1 METIDSSQYVSEYT
15 KKTLA
20 QFDWE
25 PGDPIP
31 LNMSEMLAEIYERT
45 PKSATPGLYLDSQKM
60 TEADITAVKTMLAK
74 AKAAVKQT
82 ELKAKVDAATAGLGE
97 STRALYEQLATQS
110 EIIDDRAAAA
120 EPAPEPVQEP
130 PPPKDDDAI
139 KVTPPEPLPPVA
151 EPCPA
156 FCPRCSWNMQNE
168 FNVQITDEDKENF
181 VAITLGGERFRK
193 TFSILNGKFKV
204 QFRSLLAE
212 ENSQIHH
219 QLLLDQKNDPSQF
232 LSDTEWFLR
241 LFEYRLGC
249 SIASVTAD
257 GKQIAQVPELDEI
270 TEKTELPNKTDDPE
284 KTPIQR
290 LRNYVVVQILKSE
303 VVRRLVSNEF
313 REFQRLC
320 EALEAMAV
328 EPNFW

>member
-1 METIDSSQYVSEYT
+1 METIDSGQYVSEYT
-15 KKTLA
+15 KKTLS
-20 QFDWE
+20 QFDWQ

-31 LNMSEMLAEIYERT
+31 LNMSELLAEIYERT
-45 PKSATPGLYLDSQKM
+45 PKSTTPGLYLDSQKM
-60 TEADITAVKTMLAK
+60 TAADIAAVKTALTQ
-74 AKAAVKQT
+74 AKAAVKQA
-82 ELKAKVDAATAGLGE
+82 EVKAGVDAATAGLGE
-97 STRALYEQLATQS
+97 NTRALYEQLTAQS
-110 EIIDDRAAAA
+110 EIIDDRAAGQAPVVEETKPAA
-120 EPAPEPVQEP
+120 DEE
-130 PPPKDDDAI
+130 I
-139 KVTPPEPLPPVA
+139 KVAPPEPLPPVS

-181 VAITLGGERFRK
+181 VAITLGGERFKK

-212 ENSQIHH
+212 ENTQIHH

-249 SIASVTAD
+249 SIESVTAD
-257 GKQIAQVPELDEI
+257 GKQIALVPELDEI
-270 TEKTELPNKTDDPE
+270 TEKTELPNKTDNPE
-284 KTPIQR
+284 KSPIQR

>member
-1 METIDSSQYVSEYT
+1 METIDSGQYVSEYT

-20 QFDWE
+20 QFDWQQ
-25 PGDPIP
+25 GDPIP
-31 LNMSEMLAEIYERT
+31 LNMGELLAEINDRT
-45 PKSATPGLYLDSQKM
+45 PKSTTAGLYVDIQKM
-60 TEADITAVKTMLAK
+60 TAADIAAVKTALNN
-74 AKAAVKQT
+74 AKAAVKQAAI
-82 ELKAKVDAATAGLGE
+82 KANVDAATAGLGE
-97 STRALYEQLATQS
+97 STRAIYEQLATQS
-110 EIIDDRAAAA
+110 EIIDDRAA
-120 EPAPEPVQEP
+120 EPAAVVEKTEPAADVE
-130 PPPKDDDAI
+130 I
-139 KVTPPEPLPPVA
+139 KVEPPEPLPVVA
-151 EPCPA
+151 EPGPA

-181 VAITLGGERFRK
+181 VAITLGGERFKK

-212 ENSQIHH
+212 ENAQIHH

-249 SIASVTAD
+249 SIATVTAD
-257 GKQIAQVPELDEI
+257 GKQIALVPELDEI
-270 TEKTELPNKTDDPE
+270 TEKTELPNKTDNPE
-284 KTPIQR
+284 KPAIQR